1 MADVIIR
8 GMEMPATCWNCKL
21 KVGFSA
27 CGLVTDHKD
36 GGFFYRVH
44 EGNSRPDWCPILPLP
59 EGHGR
64 LGDLDKINASLGA
77 MMEIEDNH
85 NDAPYSWSHAYTEM
99 QSILDDATTIVPAE
113 GGGEENE

>member
-64 LGDLDKINASLGA
+64 LIDADALLEKLMKTSRYFGLKFDID
-77 MMEIEDNH
+77 
-85 NDAPYSWSHAYTEM
+85 DAP
-99 QSILDDATTIVPAE
+99 TIVPAE
-113 GGGEENE
+113 GGGEDGI